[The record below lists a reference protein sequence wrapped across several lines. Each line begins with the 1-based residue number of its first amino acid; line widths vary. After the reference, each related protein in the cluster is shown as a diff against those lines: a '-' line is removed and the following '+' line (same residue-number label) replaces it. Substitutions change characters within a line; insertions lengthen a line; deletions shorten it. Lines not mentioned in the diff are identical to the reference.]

1 MNTDTNNPSSGG
13 EEKNTRTAEI
23 ELRTHEIPTKTAT
36 PLHTTD
42 WYIKWVSSIVLIIG
56 MILAANNLYPWN
68 IIVQCVGIFG
78 WLVVSVMWNDRA
90 LIVVNAVGVAI
101 LLNGLIGYWLKQG

>member
-1 MNTDTNNPSSGG
+1 MNMDT
-13 EEKNTRTAEI
+13 EEKKIDLKA
-23 ELRTHEIPTKTAT
+23 HEIPTKTVT

-56 MILAANNLYPWN
+56 MVLAANNLYPWN
-68 IIVQCVGIFG
+68 VLVQCAGIAG

-101 LLNGLIGYWLKQG
+101 LLNGLVAWYLKQG

>member
-1 MNTDTNNPSSGG
+1 MTQI
-13 EEKNTRTAEI
+13 EEKTTRTAEI
-23 ELRTHEIPTKTAT
+23 ELKTHEIATKTTT

-42 WYIKWVSSIVLIIG
+42 WYIKWVSSIILIIG
-56 MILAANNLYPWN
+56 MVLAANNLYPYN